1 MPSEQPEDDD
11 KPLKDLDR
19 KLYLRLQILVEQL
32 DLEASSRVTGFIE
45 GQIHA
50 IREMRRLLPI
60 ERR

>member
-1 MPSEQPEDDD
+1 MPSEQQDAEQDA
-11 KPLKDLDR
+11 LKDLDR

-32 DLEASSRVTGFIE
+32 DLEASNRVLGFIE

-50 IREMRRLLPI
+50 IREARRLLPI